1 MTPRILVIDDEE
13 KLRFTFK
20 RFLVNDGYD
29 VTTAVNYDEAV
40 ARLKESSFHVI
51 FTDIILGGKSG
62 IDLLRTVMDHGHN
75 CPVVMITG
83 APDIETASE
92 ALRLGAYDYIS
103 KPVLRDTLLRVAKMA
118 LKQKMLVDEKEK
130 YRMNLEAIFRSVDD
144 GIISVDMDMN
154 VTEVNSAFYEV
165 CGTLPKDIIGKSID
179 DLTFPCKK
187 NCLHVIQETI
197 AKREALELR
206 RLECS
211 HGKRQGKVVTVKTS
225 PLADEQGNF
234 SGAVMVVRDE
244 TRLAMLE
251 RDLNERRHFHN
262 MIGGSRKMQRVFSL
276 IEDLSD
282 VDTTVL
288 ILGESGTGKELVA
301 RALHEKGERMGKP
314 FVSVNCSALSEDL
327 LESELFGH
335 VRGAFTGAVKDK
347 VGRFEKANGGTLFLD
362 EIGDISS
369 RMQLRLLRV
378 LQEREFER
386 VGESAAIKVDV
397 RVVAATNRDL
407 RDKVKKG
414 EFREDLYY
422 RLKVVELMLPP
433 LRERREDIPLLID
446 HFLKKFNEKFGKE
459 VEDLSDEANRTLLN
473 FSWHG
478 NIREL
483 EHVIEHAFILCRST
497 TITLDHLPPELQQLE
512 QPEGLKGLAREG
524 DERQLIIEMLEKNN
538 WNKAKA
544 ARALG
549 VSRITMYRKIEKYN
563 IVSHSLDD
571 NV

>member
-1 MTPRILVIDDEE
+1 MSTKPRILVVDDED
-13 KLRFTFK
+13 KLRYTFK
-20 RFLVNDGYD
+20 RFLSNDGYD
-29 VTTAVNYDEAV
+29 VLTAVDYDEAIACV
-40 ARLKESSFHVI
+40 EETSFQVI
-51 FTDIILGGKSG
+51 FTDIILGGKTG
-62 IDLLRTVMDHGHN
+62 IDVLRKVMESGQN

-92 ALRLGAYDYIS
+92 ALRLGAYDYIP

-118 LKQKMLVDEKEK
+118 LRQKRLIDEKEK

-144 GIISVDMDMN
+144 GIISVDMEMN
-154 VTEVNSAFYEV
+154 VTEANSAFYEI
-165 CGTLPKDIIGKSID
+165 CGTIGDEVLGKCFDS
-179 DLTFPCKK
+179 LLFPCKK
-187 NCLHVIQETI
+187 NCLNAISETI
-197 AKREALELR
+197 GKKEPVELK
-206 RLECS
+206 RLECN
-211 HGKRQGKVVTVKTS
+211 HGERPGKVVTVKTS
-225 PLADEQGNF
+225 PMVDEQGNF

-251 RDLNERRHFHN
+251 RDLNERRYFHN
-262 MIGGSRKMQRVFSL
+262 MIGTSKAMQGIFSL

-301 RALHEKGERMGKP
+301 QALHQKGERREKA

-335 VRGAFTGAVKDK
+335 VKGAFTGAVKDK
-347 VGRFEKANGGTLFLD
+347 IGRFEKADGGTLFLD
-362 EIGDISS
+362 EIGDISP

-386 VGESAAIKVDV
+386 VGESTPIKVDV

-407 RDKVKKG
+407 RERVKKG

-446 HFLKKFNEKFGKE
+446 HFLKKYNKKFGK
-459 VEDLSDEANRTLLN
+459 DIDSLSEETKRILINYP
-473 FSWHG
+473 WQG

-483 EHVIEHAFILCRST
+483 EHVMEHAFILCRDRMI
-497 TITLDHLPPELQQLE
+497 TIDHLPPELRQSTE
-512 QPEGLKGLAREG
+512 SMGLKGLPPEE
-524 DERQLIIEMLEKNN
+524 DEREIIVSALDKNN

-544 ARALG
+544 ARDLG

-563 IVSHSLDD
+563 ISQ
-571 NV
+571 